1 MQTPLPYIPPS
12 KGLLRS
18 LQGDVRTL
26 AHERL
31 ADTLRWYQTR
41 YAADDE
47 TVARQMNACPNVVGI
62 RGRKHSGS
70 HAPVST
76 AKVMRFK
83 DRKTRPQTQTLAQ
96 MTAFFED
103 TLNMPPILFWTDLD
117 DVMTAFHDARR
128 FRKERT
134 RKDLLALTKGWLLSE
149 FQTPH
154 CTMAFQLAPLGTAP
168 VILVRGRIA
177 LLDDIKPESLLK
189 RTPRHDAFVCG
200 YATLTPKN
208 LNLYLRD
215 DQRRQV
221 IVTIDVDAGPFEE
234 DSDAT
239 PYLVIRQASFHLP
252 PEFDAVLPTLLSK
265 PRTVRSRKQY
275 VRELTAYDLSGT
287 GRQAQIASFFSFGTA
302 EWDAI
307 QKTPASSPELKETK
321 DALDPAL
328 AGLGLLTPAKSRSR
342 KAREDAATDFWES
355 VHSLRNLIQATA
367 CP

>member
-1 MQTPLPYIPPS
+1 MQTPAPYIPPS

-31 ADTLRWYQTR
+31 ADTLRWYQIHH
-41 YAADDE
+41 AVDDE
-47 TVARQMNACPNVVGI
+47 TVARQMNACPNVLGI
-62 RGRKHSGS
+62 RGRKDDDS
-70 HAPVST
+70 HAPISP
-76 AKVMRFK
+76 AKVTRFK

-103 TLNMPPILFWTDLD
+103 TLNMPPTLFWTDLD

-128 FRKERT
+128 FRKDRT

-154 CTMAFQLAPLGTAP
+154 CTMAFQLAPLDTAP

-177 LLDDIKPESLLK
+177 LLDNIKAENLFS
-189 RTPRHDAFVCG
+189 RTARHDAFVCG

-215 DQRRQV
+215 EQRRQV
-221 IVTIDVDAGPFEE
+221 IVTLDVDAGPFEE
-234 DSDAT
+234 DSDAA

-252 PEFDAVLPTLLSK
+252 PEFDATLPKLLSK

-275 VRELTAYDLSGT
+275 IRDLTAYDYSGR
-287 GRQAQIASFFSFGTA
+287 GQAHIASFFSFGKP
-302 EWDAI
+302 EWDSI
-307 QKTPASSPELKETK
+307 QRTPVSDPELKEIR
-321 DALDPAL
+321 DSLDPAL
-328 AGLGLLTPAKSRSR
+328 AGLGLLTPAKTRSH
-342 KAREDAATDFWES
+342 KAREESTTHFWRS

-367 CP
+367 SQ